1 MEVKKVKAHSYLN
14 QIESYKPGKS
24 LIEGKETSAIKLSSN
39 ENALGSSKNAILSYE
54 KHDKDV
60 FRYAD
65 GSCSALRKAIAKKY
79 EIAAEDIVCGAG
91 SDEVLYL
98 LASAYAG
105 EGDEIIHS
113 KHGFLMYDISARRVG
128 ATPISVPEKNLKTSV
143 EAIIT
148 AISGKT
154 KIIFLANPNN
164 PTGSYLTND
173 EVKKLIDNTPKN
185 VLIVFDH
192 AYDEFVSDVSDYP
205 NAIKL
210 VQKNDNVV
218 MTRTFSKIHGLASL
232 RIGWCYSNREIAD
245 VLNKARG
252 PFNVGGPAQ
261 VSAKAAIED
270 ENFVTESLA
279 HNNKWLKKIFEEAS
293 GYKNIKAL
301 PSVANFILFD
311 FNSEEGAKKAN
322 EKFSENNII
331 VRQVGSY
338 FLPNCLRITIG
349 TDQENEFVLKIL
361 AQLDLS

>member
-1 MEVKKVKAHSYLN
+1 MEIKKVKAHSYLN
-14 QIESYKPGKS
+14 QIESYKPGKAA
-24 LIEGKETSAIKLSSN
+24 IEGKDVVVAKLSSN

-65 GSCSALRKAIAKKY
+65 GGCTALRKAIARKY
-79 EIAAEDIVCGAG
+79 EVDAENIVCGAG

-105 EGDEIIHS
+105 AGDEIIHS

-128 ATPISVPEKNLKTSV
+128 ARAISVAEKNLKTDV
-143 EAIIT
+143 EAVIA
-148 AISGKT
+148 AINNKT

-173 EVKKLIDNTPKN
+173 EVKKLIDKTPKD

-192 AYDEFVSDVSDYP
+192 AYDEFVSGVSDYP

-210 VQKNDNVV
+210 VQENDNVV
-218 MTRTFSKIHGLASL
+218 MTRTFSKIYGLASL

-245 VLNKARG
+245 VLNKIRG

-261 VSAKAAIED
+261 VAAKAAIED
-270 ENFVTESLA
+270 EKFTAESLA
-279 HNNKWLKKIFEEAS
+279 HNNKWLKKIFAQAS
-293 GYKNIKAL
+293 KYKNIKAL

-311 FNSEEGAKKAN
+311 FNSEEAAIKAN
-322 EKFSENNII
+322 EKFLENNVI
-331 VRQVGSY
+331 VRQMGSY

-349 TDQENEFVLKIL
+349 TDQENELVLKIL
-361 AQLDLS
+361 AELDLS